1 LFEEVKARGFVV
13 RTMPSAAILPS
24 GENPVHR
31 PSRCVRIGE
40 PVEDR
45 PQSMLEH
52 DSLERVFEER
62 VTILRDKLVEE
73 GDDPFVP
80 FARLGHSSGA
90 SSA

>member
-1 LFEEVKARGFVV
+1 
-13 RTMPSAAILPS
+13 
-24 GENPVHR
+24 
-31 PSRCVRIGE
+31 
-40 PVEDR
+40 
-45 PQSMLEH
+45 MLEH

-80 FARLGHSSGA
+80 FARLGHSSGS